1 MAGVLQDL
9 TPREEGIAA
18 VSRALAF
25 PWAFGERTLPFE
37 EAAGRRI
44 MRAIIAPE
52 DFPPY
57 DRSTRDGYA
66 VRSVDSHGAT
76 PANPVFLREA
86 GEVVMG
92 RLPTFALGSTECA
105 LIHTGGILPSGA
117 DAVVMTEDAEATKGW
132 LEIRRAVQRMENVLS
147 AGEEFRAGD
156 VLLPAGRRLDFRTLG
171 LLAMAG
177 IGSVPLP
184 DITVGIVSTG
194 DEIVPAGTA
203 RLRPGQFRDVNSVL
217 LASSLREEGYT
228 SRFFGIAGDDRESLR
243 SVLFR
248 AMDECDVVLVSGGSS
263 VSMRDHSSSI
273 MEELPAPGL
282 LVRGILM
289 SPGKPTLI
297 AGMARER
304 KLLFGLP
311 GHPFSCFVSW
321 YAVALPLLNAMIWGS
336 AEGTWTSVHLP
347 AAETIFAQAG
357 VEEFTPGRIE
367 KGRVVPLPVKSGFAG
382 ALTHAHGLCRLPA
395 SQETVRAGEEVEL
408 WLW

>member
-1 MAGVLQDL
+1 MLMPFQRSSQAPGSLSWRSECADGGESDVAGVLQDL

-44 MRAIIAPE
+44 MRPIIAPE

-248 AMDECDVVLVSGGSS
+248 AMDECDVVLVSG
-263 VSMRDHSSSI
+263 
-273 MEELPAPGL
+273 
-282 LVRGILM
+282 
-289 SPGKPTLI
+289 
-297 AGMARER
+297 
-304 KLLFGLP
+304 
-311 GHPFSCFVSW
+311 
-321 YAVALPLLNAMIWGS
+321 
-336 AEGTWTSVHLP
+336 
-347 AAETIFAQAG
+347 
-357 VEEFTPGRIE
+357 
-367 KGRVVPLPVKSGFAG
+367 
-382 ALTHAHGLCRLPA
+382 
-395 SQETVRAGEEVEL
+395 
-408 WLW
+408 